1 MALTETVGKEK
12 PSFLEKK
19 LRMDL
24 TERKAELQDKAN
36 ETDDLGHCLSP
47 LTQLCL
53 NQSCTFSYEGQEIS
67 VCFP

>member
-1 MALTETVGKEK
+1 MALIETVGKEK

-36 ETDDLGHCLSP
+36 EMDDLGHCLSP
-47 LTQLCL
+47 LIQLCL
-53 NQSCTFSYEGQEIS
+53 HQSCAFSYEGQETP